1 MGKKYSW
8 TTNKRFLLKKYKF
21 TIVSFMLMM
30 NTFNR
35 LTLMKMYR
43 ITTFNCLSTRFG

>member
-1 MGKKYSW
+1 MGKNIYGQQI
-8 TTNKRFLLKKYKF
+8 NVFFLKKYKF